1 MSGKPAARLGD
12 PTACPVPGHG
22 TNPIAVGSPNVLFD
36 SLPAARQGD
45 ASACGGALSGNVI
58 PTVLINGK
66 PATTLGTVG
75 NHGNVVVAG
84 SGTVLIGTS
93 GGGAA
98 FNAPVPL
105 SIQGLVTHTQ
115 ALNQASGM
123 TVLGTPTESF
133 DIRVQ
138 ILDQASGQPLA
149 NMAYTAA
156 LEDGSEVHG
165 TTDQSGLT
173 QTLGHKGAPQQVAI
187 VAKPG
192 WLLRGE

>member
-22 TNPIAVGSPNVLFD
+22 TNPIVAGSPNVLFD
-36 SLPAARQGD
+36 GKPAARQGD
-45 ASACGGALSGNVI
+45 PTACGSALASATI
-58 PTVLINGK
+58 PNVLINGM
-66 PATTLGTVG
+66 PATTIGTVG
-75 NHGNVVVAG
+75 SHGNIVVAG

-93 GGGAA
+93 VVVAE
-98 FNAPVPL
+98 FIAPEPL
-105 SIQGLVTHTQ
+105 IIRG
-115 ALNQASGM
+115 
-123 TVLGTPTESF
+123 F

-138 ILDQASGQPLA
+138 MLDQATGEPLG
-149 NMAYTAA
+149 NMAYTAI

-165 TTDQSGLT
+165 TTDQNGLT
-173 QTLGHKGAPQQVAI
+173 RALGHKSTTQQVAF

>member
-1 MSGKPAARLGD
+1 MSGKPAARRGD

-22 TNPIAVGSPNVLFD
+22 TNPIAAGSPNVLFD
-36 SLPAARQGD
+36 SKPAARMGD

-66 PATTLGTVG
+66 PATPIGTVG

-98 FNAPVPL
+98 FVAPATL
-105 SIQGLVTHTQ
+105 MAQKY
-115 ALNQASGM
+115 NQASGGEEFSDSAP
-123 TVLGTPTESF
+123 LIIEGF

-138 ILDQASGQPLA
+138 MLDQASGQALG
-149 NMAYTAA
+149 NMAYTAI
-156 LEDGSEVHG
+156 LEDGSELHG
-165 TTDQSGLT
+165 TTDQNGLT
-173 QTLGHKGAPQQVAI
+173 QALGHKGTSQQVAI
-187 VAKPG
+187 VARPG